1 MGRPAMR
8 KADRALED
16 LGAEALP
23 GGLREINAISRPG
36 FVGSAPRPQPPRRAP
51 LVGLI
56 ELVTYWLGRAR
67 KGP

>member
-1 MGRPAMR
+1 MR
-8 KADRALED
+8 KADRALDD

-36 FVGSAPRPQPPRRAP
+36 LPEPAPGAKPPPRAP

-56 ELVTYWLGRAR
+56 DLVASWLGRAG
-67 KGP
+67 K